1 MTQNSQQSN
10 TQTLKHCEAT
20 NSHTIS
26 TKDLRIFLAI
36 WAGIFILL
44 AIFPLFRD
52 LHATPRLWAIIA
64 CIVSIV
70 LMCIPRV
77 IVPFYRLW
85 ILLGEAI
92 GFVISRTILAILFFG
107 IFTPIAL
114 FFRLIK
120 RDVLHQK
127 PNKAIQSYFIQ
138 RTQQPQS
145 MKNQF

>member
-1 MTQNSQQSN
+1 MTQNLHQSN
-10 TQTLKHCEAT
+10 TQTLKHCKAIK
-20 NSHTIS
+20 SHEVS

-36 WAGIFILL
+36 WTGIFMLI

-52 LHATPRLWAIIA
+52 PHTTPRLWAIIA

-70 LMCIPRV
+70 LICIPRV

-85 ILLGEAI
+85 ILLGETI

-127 PNKAIQSYFIQ
+127 PDKTIQSYFLQ